1 VRLLVAFV
9 LAACVP
15 GVGLPNQA
23 PLPDRDA
30 FLREVRENLARSQQL
45 SHQYAYKERR
55 TDLHMNPFGRM
66 GMGDTRLLEV
76 YPSPNPQL
84 TYRRV
89 IERNG
94 QPVSREDLERQ
105 DREYRERVSRVHRRL
120 SRENDDDR
128 RERER
133 DEALARHRAKM
144 MIDDVVSVLQFDLA
158 RRETRRGVQTIVVTF
173 AAKPDAR
180 PLTREGRIARAFKG
194 SAWVDEA
201 NREVIDVEAV
211 AVDDVSFGGFIAKL
225 YEGMTATL
233 ERRQIEPG
241 VWMPVKVTMGGEA
254 RALFRKVAIDFSVEW
269 FDYRKLGDASFG
281 VRADP
286 RVEQ

>member
-1 VRLLVAFV
+1 MRLLVAFV